1 MRGMYA
7 WGDRKL
13 FQNLS
18 GQAERKKE
26 RKILGSL
33 RFGHKYNINT
43 ELTIGCENGT
53 VFVWLRI

>member
-1 MRGMYA
+1 MYA